1 MNISRSRQVDPFN
14 IDASHYFLKN
24 FACDVYRGRGR
35 QQESLI
41 QRHFWESD
49 MKLNLFWEPDMKFNL
64 FWESDMKLNLF
75 SQDLLDFHAYDE
87 LCD

>member
-1 MNISRSRQVDPFN
+1 MNISKSRQVDPFN

-41 QRHFWESD
+41 QRQ
-49 MKLNLFWEPDMKFNL
+49 FWEPDMKLNL

>member
-1 MNISRSRQVDPFN
+1 MNISKSRQVDPFN

-49 MKLNLFWEPDMKFNL
+49 MKLNLF
-64 FWESDMKLNLF
+64 